1 MVSEQLVVSVSNT
14 TCAAAPSGA
23 RLHAD
28 VTATSISCCSPCRCI
43 MGHQK
48 LPRRP
53 SNTRM
58 KHHCSQSPTRVG
70 RTLPCTCHCCWTAM
84 PLQQQA
90 DAFVRAETS
99 HTTHARMVELVLLL
113 QSLTLPHSIKQTP
126 TQLVPKK
133 PPRTHRRTH
142 NIRVC
147 HWAPNENQV
156 HSSSCRATA
165 ARCTLHCALP
175 TQPLSPAAAALP
187 CSHSCQPTGSRT
199 AAALPHGQLSNTP
212 SRHHSCAAA

>member
-14 TCAAAPSGA
+14 TCTAAPSGA

-133 PPRTHRRTH
+133 PQKHTG
-142 NIRVC
+142 
-147 HWAPNENQV
+147 E
-156 HSSSCRATA
+156 
-165 ARCTLHCALP
+165 P
-175 TQPLSPAAAALP
+175 TTYVSVTGRQTKIKYTAAAAEQLLRAAP
-187 CSHSCQPTGSRT
+187 CTVLCPRSRPAQQQQRSHAHTPASLQ
-199 AAALPHGQLSNTP
+199 AAEQRLRCRMDS
-212 SRHHSCAAA
+212 